1 MLNRKVNYNLVV
13 KLILIVTV
21 IQIVSSISTLTFTY
35 MFYQA
40 NKTVFTKI
48 DINNCSFEA
57 LDSLGG
63 IGDVKAN
70 RIIENRPYK
79 DIYELKTVIGE
90 TTFNAIKNQIKADGI
105 DD

>member
-1 MLNRKVNYNLVV
+1 MLNRKANYNIVV
-13 KLILIVTV
+13 KLIIMVTI

-40 NKTVFTKI
+40 NKSVFYKI
-48 DINNCSFEA
+48 DINSCSFEA

-63 IGDVKAN
+63 IGEKKAS

-79 DIYELKTVIGE
+79 DIYELKTIIGE
-90 TTFNAIKNQIKADGI
+90 QTFNAIKNQIKVGGTDE
-105 DD
+105 